1 MLTTKQ
7 FLVKMT
13 TCYKLHTRLSPFII
27 YFLSLYFLLS
37 PNLGFSLEPGA
48 LKLKIQKNKQT
59 LRNEKQIIKKLSK
72 KEKSLY
78 TQLAKIE
85 ARVQNITQQLMT
97 QEQELSSIKTKE
109 ASILKEYQHL
119 ITRQKK
125 TQKRLNQILFTL
137 WPIYLQNLTPNL
149 GQLQNWAEA
158 DRYIVWLKNLY
169 THARSTFAKL
179 KSQSNQISARLAQL
193 QEVKERA
200 LVQVKK
206 INHTKDKLLKE
217 KLTYLQRVQEIRARR
232 LAQEERIQEIL
243 STIHSLN
250 YKLKVLTTRD
260 FARLKGYL
268 PWPAKGKIKK
278 RFNLSARPPQR
289 GISLALPPNTTI
301 KSVSWGKVV
310 HNDTLR
316 GFGKVVIIFH
326 GRNYYSLYAFLA
338 KTFVQLG
345 QEVEKGEPI
354 GVCGFYP
361 QLKESGLYF
370 ELRFGQKPINPLYWL
385 G

>member
-1 MLTTKQ
+1 MLIFHK
-7 FLVKMT
+7 
-13 TCYKLHTRLSPFII
+13 SPIKPSGFII
-27 YFLSLYFLLS
+27 YFLSLYFFLL
-37 PNLGFSLEPGA
+37 PTPGLTLDPGT
-48 LKLKIQKNKQT
+48 LKKEIKKNKLT
-59 LRNEKQIIKKLSK
+59 LHSEKQVVKKLSK
-72 KEKSLY
+72 EEKGLY

-85 ARVQNITQQLMT
+85 ARVQKITQQLVA

-109 ASILKEYQHL
+109 ALILKEYQHL
-119 ITRQKK
+119 ISEQKK
-125 TQKRLNQILFTL
+125 TQKKLNQILSTL

-149 GQLQNWAEA
+149 SQLRNWAEA
-158 DRYIVWLKNLY
+158 DRYIVWLKSLY
-169 THARSTFAKL
+169 SHAQSTFARL
-179 KSQSNQISARLAQL
+179 KSQSNQVSASLARLQ
-193 QEVKERA
+193 QVKEEA

-206 INHTKDKLLKE
+206 INLTKDKLLKE
-217 KLTYLQRVQEIRARR
+217 KLTYLQRVQEIRAQR
-232 LAQEERIQEIL
+232 LAKEERIQEIL

-250 YKLKVLTTRD
+250 YKLKILTTRK

-268 PWPAKGKIKK
+268 PWPARGKIKK

-289 GISLALPPNTTI
+289 GISLALPPDTTI
-301 KSVSWGKVV
+301 RSVSWGKVV

-326 GRNYYSLYAFLA
+326 GQNYYSLYAFLA

-354 GVCGFYP
+354 GICGFYP
-361 QLKESGLYF
+361 QIKGPGLYF
-370 ELRFGQKPINPLYWL
+370 ELRFGQKPINPLSWF

>member
-1 MLTTKQ
+1 
-7 FLVKMT
+7 MT
-13 TCYKLHTRLSPFII
+13 TCYKLQTRPSRFII

-37 PNLGFSLEPGA
+37 PTLGFSLEPGA
-48 LKLKIQKNKQT
+48 LKLKIKKNKQT

-85 ARVQNITQQLMT
+85 ARVQKITQQLMT
-97 QEQELSSIKTKE
+97 QEQELSNIKTKE

-125 TQKRLNQILFTL
+125 TQERLNQILFTL

-169 THARSTFAKL
+169 THARSTFTKL
-179 KSQSNQISARLAQL
+179 KSQSSQISARLAQL

-217 KLTYLQRVQEIRARR
+217 KLTYLQRVQEIRAQR
-232 LAQEERIQEIL
+232 LAQEERIQEII

-250 YKLKVLTTRD
+250 YKLKILTTRD

-301 KSVSWGKVV
+301 RSVSWGKVV

-361 QLKESGLYF
+361 QLKENGLYF